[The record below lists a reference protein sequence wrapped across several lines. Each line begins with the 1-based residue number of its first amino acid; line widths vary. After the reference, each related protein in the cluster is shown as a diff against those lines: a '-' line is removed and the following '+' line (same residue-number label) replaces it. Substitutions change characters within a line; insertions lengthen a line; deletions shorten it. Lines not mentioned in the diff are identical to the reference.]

1 MDINLMIDDL
11 RNTLVDDINKSNLP
25 VGVVE
30 LICKELYTKVQNQY
44 IATINSER
52 IKDMKSSEE
61 MVNEI
66 NDVVNENQ
74 KEVREVLKQNE
85 Q

>member
-1 MDINLMIDDL
+1 MNINLAIDEL
-11 RNTLVDDINKSNLP
+11 RNNLVDTINKSNLP
-25 VGVVE
+25 VGIVE

-52 IKDMKSSEE
+52 VKEIKTQEE
-61 MVNEI
+61 LTNEVNRI
-66 NDVVNENQ
+66 IDENQ
-74 KEVREVLKQNE
+74 KEVREVLAQNE